1 MEKKIQKK
9 PGRKAINLDHREI
22 ERLAGMG
29 LNERQICASLG
40 INPSTLTRKKH
51 IKSIKNALEK
61 GRAKAIAQVSS
72 KLFDNALEGKETSA
86 IFFLK
91 NRDPDNWKDRN
102 ILETNHTINLGDVIN
117 SARERIPGATHNIK
131 QIKNIDIKELEAK
144 EHFPTNKEDTKN
156 SNESAISP
164 PKPIP
169 DSIERK

>member
-1 MEKKIQKK
+1 MEAKKK
-9 PGRKAINLDHREI
+9 PGRKAINLDHNEI

-102 ILETNHTINLGDVIN
+102 ILETNHTINLSHVIN
-117 SARERIPGATHNIK
+117 SAKERIPNATQTIK
-131 QIKNIDIKELEAK
+131 RLE
-144 EHFPTNKEDTKN
+144 
-156 SNESAISP
+156 
-164 PKPIP
+164 
-169 DSIERK
+169 DSIDKGKGIFLDNKGTDKNDSDSLSPSNKSES

>member
-1 MEKKIQKK
+1 MEAKKK
-9 PGRKAINLDHREI
+9 PGRKAINLDHNEI

-51 IKSIKNALEK
+51 IKSIKQALEK

-72 KLFDNALEGKETSA
+72 QLFNNAMEGKETSA

-102 ILETNHTINLGDVIN
+102 ILETNHTINLSHVIN
-117 SARERIPGATHNIK
+117 SARERIPNATQTIK
-131 QIKNIDIKELEAK
+131 RLDDPVSKGEGIFLD
-144 EHFPTNKEDTKN
+144 NKGTDDNNGSGSLSPSKTKT
-156 SNESAISP
+156 ES
-164 PKPIP
+164 
-169 DSIERK
+169 

>member
-1 MEKKIQKK
+1 MEAKKK
-9 PGRKAINLDHREI
+9 PGRKAINLDHNEI

-72 KLFDNALEGKETSA
+72 KLFDNAIEGKETS
-86 IFFLK
+86 IIWFLK

-102 ILETNHTINLGDVIN
+102 ILETNHTINLSHVIN
-117 SARERIPGATHNIK
+117 SARERIPNATQTIK
-131 QIKNIDIKELEAK
+131 RLDESIDKGKGIFLD
-144 EHFPTNKEDTKN
+144 NKGTQENNDSGSLSPSKTKT
-156 SNESAISP
+156 ES
-164 PKPIP
+164 
-169 DSIERK
+169 

>member
-1 MEKKIQKK
+1 MEAKKK
-9 PGRKAINLDHREI
+9 PGRKAINLDHNEI

-72 KLFDNALEGKETSA
+72 KLFDNAIEGKETS
-86 IFFLK
+86 IIWFLK

-102 ILETNHTINLGDVIN
+102 ILETNHTINLSHVIN
-117 SARERIPGATHNIK
+117 SAKERIPNATHKIK
-131 QIKNIDIKELEAK
+131 RLDDPVDKGEGIFLDNKGTEKNDSESLSPSK
-144 EHFPTNKEDTKN
+144 TKT
-156 SNESAISP
+156 ES
-164 PKPIP
+164 
-169 DSIERK
+169 

>member
-1 MEKKIQKK
+1 MEAKKK
-9 PGRKAINLDHREI
+9 PGRKAINLDHNEI

-72 KLFDNALEGKETSA
+72 KLFDNAIEGKETS
-86 IFFLK
+86 IIWFLK

-102 ILETNHTINLGDVIN
+102 ILETNHTINLSHVIN
-117 SARERIPGATHNIK
+117 SAKDRVGDATQTIK
-131 QIKNIDIKELEAK
+131 RLDESINKGKGIFLDNKGTENIDSGSLSPSK
-144 EHFPTNKEDTKN
+144 TKT
-156 SNESAISP
+156 ES
-164 PKPIP
+164 
-169 DSIERK
+169 

>member
-1 MEKKIQKK
+1 MQEKKK
-9 PGRKAINLDHREI
+9 PGRKAINLDHNEI

-51 IKSIKNALEK
+51 IKSIKQALEK

-72 KLFDNALEGKETSA
+72 KLFDNAMEGKETSA

-102 ILETNHTINLGDVIN
+102 ILETNHTINLSQVIN
-117 SARERIPGATHNIK
+117 SAKDRIPDTSHTIK
-131 QIKNIDIKELEAK
+131 RVEQSIDKGGITFLDNKGTQKNND
-144 EHFPTNKEDTKN
+144 
-156 SNESAISP
+156 SESLSP
-164 PKPIP
+164 SK
-169 DSIERK
+169 SKTES

>member
-1 MEKKIQKK
+1 MQEKKK
-9 PGRKAINLDHREI
+9 PGRKAINLDHNEI

-51 IKSIKNALEK
+51 IKSIKQALEK

-72 KLFDNALEGKETSA
+72 KLFDNAMEGKETSA

-102 ILETNHTINLGDVIN
+102 ILETNHTINLSHVIN
-117 SARERIPGATHNIK
+117 SARDRIPGASHTIKRLDEPIKKGKVSFSHNK
-131 QIKNIDIKELEAK
+131 GTDKN
-144 EHFPTNKEDTKN
+144 NG
-156 SNESAISP
+156 SESLTP
-164 PKPIP
+164 PK
-169 DSIERK
+169 SKTES

>member
-1 MEKKIQKK
+1 MEAKKK
-9 PGRKAINLDHREI
+9 PGRKAINLDHKEI

-72 KLFDNALEGKETSA
+72 KLFDNAMEGKETSA

-102 ILETNHTINLGDVIN
+102 ILETNHTINLSHVIN
-117 SARERIPGATHNIK
+117 SARERIPSATHKVKRLDESIDKGKGIFLNNK
-131 QIKNIDIKELEAK
+131 GTDKNDSDSLS
-144 EHFPTNKEDTKN
+144 PSNK
-156 SNESAISP
+156 SES
-164 PKPIP
+164 
-169 DSIERK
+169 

>member
-1 MEKKIQKK
+1 MEAKKK
-9 PGRKAINLDHREI
+9 PGRKSINLDHNEI

-72 KLFDNALEGKETSA
+72 KLFNNAIEGKETS
-86 IFFLK
+86 IIWFLK

-102 ILETNHTINLGDVIN
+102 ILETNHTINLSHVIN
-117 SARERIPGATHNIK
+117 SAKERIPNATQTIK
-131 QIKNIDIKELEAK
+131 RLDESIDKGKGIFLDNKGTENIDSGSLSPSK
-144 EHFPTNKEDTKN
+144 TKT
-156 SNESAISP
+156 ES
-164 PKPIP
+164 
-169 DSIERK
+169 

>member
-1 MEKKIQKK
+1 MEAKKK
-9 PGRKAINLDHREI
+9 PGRKAINLDHNEI

-102 ILETNHTINLGDVIN
+102 ILETNHTINLSHVIN
-117 SARERIPGATHNIK
+117 SAKERIPNATQTIK
-131 QIKNIDIKELEAK
+131 RLE
-144 EHFPTNKEDTKN
+144 
-156 SNESAISP
+156 
-164 PKPIP
+164 
-169 DSIERK
+169 DSIDKGKGVFLDNKGTDNNDSDSLSPSNKSES

>member
-1 MEKKIQKK
+1 MEAKKK
-9 PGRKAINLDHREI
+9 PGRKAINLDHNEI

-102 ILETNHTINLGDVIN
+102 ILETNHTINLSHVIN
-117 SARERIPGATHNIK
+117 SAKERIPNATQTIK
-131 QIKNIDIKELEAK
+131 RLENSIDKGKGIFLD
-144 EHFPTNKEDTKN
+144 NKGTENNGSGSLSPSKKKT
-156 SNESAISP
+156 ES
-164 PKPIP
+164 
-169 DSIERK
+169 

>member
-1 MEKKIQKK
+1 MEAKKK
-9 PGRKAINLDHREI
+9 PGRKAINLDHNEI

-102 ILETNHTINLGDVIN
+102 ILETNHTINLSHVIN
-117 SARERIPGATHNIK
+117 SAKERIPNATQTIK
-131 QIKNIDIKELEAK
+131 RLE
-144 EHFPTNKEDTKN
+144 
-156 SNESAISP
+156 
-164 PKPIP
+164 
-169 DSIERK
+169 DSIDKGKGVFLDRKDSPGELKNKDSDSLSPSNKSES

>member
-1 MEKKIQKK
+1 MQEKKKA
-9 PGRKAINLDHREI
+9 GRKPIVLDHNEI

-102 ILETNHTINLGDVIN
+102 ILETNHTINLSHVIN
-117 SARERIPGATHNIK
+117 SARNRMGDTTQTAKRLDESIDKGKVSFSHRNDSEK
-131 QIKNIDIKELEAK
+131 EIKN
-144 EHFPTNKEDTKN
+144 NG
-156 SNESAISP
+156 SESLSP
-164 PKPIP
+164 SK
-169 DSIERK
+169 SKSES

>member
-1 MEKKIQKK
+1 MEAKKK
-9 PGRKAINLDHREI
+9 PGRKAINLDHNEI

-102 ILETNHTINLGDVIN
+102 ILETNHTINLSHVIN
-117 SARERIPGATHNIK
+117 SAKERIPNATQTIK
-131 QIKNIDIKELEAK
+131 RLE
-144 EHFPTNKEDTKN
+144 
-156 SNESAISP
+156 
-164 PKPIP
+164 
-169 DSIERK
+169 DSIDKGKGIFLDNKGTENNGSGSLSPSKKKTES

>member
-1 MEKKIQKK
+1 MEAKKK
-9 PGRKAINLDHREI
+9 PGRKAINLDHNEI

-102 ILETNHTINLGDVIN
+102 ILETNHTINLSHVIN
-117 SARERIPGATHNIK
+117 SAKERIPNATQTIK
-131 QIKNIDIKELEAK
+131 RLDDSIDKGKGIFLDNKGTENIDSGSLSPSK
-144 EHFPTNKEDTKN
+144 TKT
-156 SNESAISP
+156 ES
-164 PKPIP
+164 
-169 DSIERK
+169 

>member
-1 MEKKIQKK
+1 MEAKKKA
-9 PGRKAINLDHREI
+9 GRKAINLDHNEI

-51 IKSIKNALEK
+51 IKSIKQALEK

-72 KLFDNALEGKETSA
+72 QLFNNAMEGKETSA

-102 ILETNHTINLGDVIN
+102 ILETNHTINLSHVIN
-117 SARERIPGATHNIK
+117 SAKERIPNATHKIK
-131 QIKNIDIKELEAK
+131 RLDESIDKGKGIFLDNKGTQKNND
-144 EHFPTNKEDTKN
+144 
-156 SNESAISP
+156 SESLSP
-164 PKPIP
+164 SK
-169 DSIERK
+169 SKTES

>member
-1 MEKKIQKK
+1 MEAKKK
-9 PGRKAINLDHREI
+9 PGRKAINLDHNEI

-72 KLFDNALEGKETSA
+72 KLFDNAIEGKETS
-86 IFFLK
+86 IIWFLK

-102 ILETNHTINLGDVIN
+102 ILETNHTINLSHVIN
-117 SARERIPGATHNIK
+117 SARERIPSATQTAKRLDESINKGKSIWLDNK
-131 QIKNIDIKELEAK
+131 GTDKNNGSDSLSPSK
-144 EHFPTNKEDTKN
+144 TKT
-156 SNESAISP
+156 ES
-164 PKPIP
+164 
-169 DSIERK
+169 

>member
-1 MEKKIQKK
+1 MEAKKK
-9 PGRKAINLDHREI
+9 PGRKAINLDHNEI

-51 IKSIKNALEK
+51 IKSIKQALEK

-102 ILETNHTINLGDVIN
+102 ILETNHTINLSHVIN
-117 SARERIPGATHNIK
+117 SAKDRVGDATQTIKRLDESIDKGKVIFSHRKDSPGEL
-131 QIKNIDIKELEAK
+131 KNNGSGSLSPSKTKTEL
-144 EHFPTNKEDTKN
+144 
-156 SNESAISP
+156 
-164 PKPIP
+164 
-169 DSIERK
+169 

>member
-1 MEKKIQKK
+1 MEAKKK
-9 PGRKAINLDHREI
+9 PGRKAINLDHNEI

-102 ILETNHTINLGDVIN
+102 ILETNHTINLSHVIN
-117 SARERIPGATHNIK
+117 SAKERIPNATQTIK
-131 QIKNIDIKELEAK
+131 RLDDSIDKGKGIFLDNKGTENIDSSSLSPSK
-144 EHFPTNKEDTKN
+144 TKT
-156 SNESAISP
+156 ES
-164 PKPIP
+164 
-169 DSIERK
+169 

>member
-1 MEKKIQKK
+1 MEAKKK
-9 PGRKAINLDHREI
+9 PGRKAINLDHNEI

-102 ILETNHTINLGDVIN
+102 ILETNHTINLSHVIN
-117 SARERIPGATHNIK
+117 SAKERIPNATQTIK
-131 QIKNIDIKELEAK
+131 RLDESTDKGKGIFLD
-144 EHFPTNKEDTKN
+144 NKGTENNGSGSLSPSKTKT
-156 SNESAISP
+156 ES
-164 PKPIP
+164 
-169 DSIERK
+169 

>member
-1 MEKKIQKK
+1 MEAKKK
-9 PGRKAINLDHREI
+9 PGRKAINLDHNEI

-61 GRAKAIAQVSS
+61 GRASAIAQVSS
-72 KLFDNALEGKETSA
+72 QLFNNAMEGKETSA

-102 ILETNHTINLGDVIN
+102 ILETNHTINLNQVIN
-117 SARERIPGATHNIK
+117 SAKERIPNAT
-131 QIKNIDIKELEAK
+131 QTAK
-144 EHFPTNKEDTKN
+144 RL
-156 SNESAISP
+156 NESIDKGQITFLDNKGTDDNNGSDSLSP
-164 PKPIP
+164 SKTKT
-169 DSIERK
+169 EL

>member
-1 MEKKIQKK
+1 MEAKKK
-9 PGRKAINLDHREI
+9 PGRKAINLDHNEI

-72 KLFDNALEGKETSA
+72 KLFDNAIEGKETS
-86 IFFLK
+86 IIWFLK

-102 ILETNHTINLGDVIN
+102 ILETNHTINLSHVIN
-117 SARERIPGATHNIK
+117 SAKERIPNATHKIK
-131 QIKNIDIKELEAK
+131 RLD
-144 EHFPTNKEDTKN
+144 
-156 SNESAISP
+156 
-164 PKPIP
+164 
-169 DSIERK
+169 DSIDKGKGIFLDNKGAQKNNDSDTILSPSKDSES